1 MKKLTALIIMDGFG
15 HSEDSYGNAILAEG
29 TPNIDG
35 YMAVYPHT
43 LLSASGLSV
52 GLPHGQM
59 GNSEVGHTTIG
70 AGRVTRQPLKA
81 ITKAIEDGDF
91 FKNRVILDTIEHC
104 KKYSSALHIMG
115 LCSDGGVHSA
125 MSHIYA
131 IVKTAK
137 QSGLD
142 RVYLHCF
149 MDGRD
154 TAPNSG
160 IGFIRELTEELSNL
174 DCGRIATISGRYYAM
189 DRDSNYDRIEKAYAA
204 MVYGE
209 GNRDDDPVHAMKI
222 SYENGITDEFILP
235 TVITENGESIAT
247 IKEND
252 AVFFANFRPDRAR
265 QLTRAFIFED
275 FSGFERKLG
284 FIPVKYVT
292 MTSYDEEFD
301 SKVCVAFKPSDVLN
315 SLGEYVSKLGMTQLR
330 IAETEKYAHV
340 TFFFNGGVE
349 TQYPGEDRVLIPS
362 PKVETYDLKPE
373 MSAYEVADE
382 AVLRI
387 RSGKYDMMIINFANP
402 DMVGHTGVF
411 DAAKKAVK
419 TVDECVGRV
428 VSAILGTGGSCIISA
443 DHGNAETMLTPEG
456 DPITAHTTNLVP
468 FILIDNSSD
477 IKGLKEEGTLCDIAP
492 TMLDMMGLVCPDEME
507 GSSLIIRG

>member
-35 YMAVYPHT
+35 YMAAYPHT

-52 GLPHGQM
+52 GLPDGQM

-70 AGRVTRQPLKA
+70 AGRVIRQPLMA
-81 ITKAIEDGDF
+81 ITKAIEDGGF
-91 FKNRVILDTIEHC
+91 FKNEVVLDTIEHC
-104 KKYSSALHIMG
+104 KRHSSALHIMG
-115 LCSDGGVHSA
+115 LCSDGGIHST

-131 IVKTAK
+131 IVKAAK
-137 QSGLD
+137 QGGLT

-154 TAPNSG
+154 TAPDSG
-160 IGFIRELTEELSNL
+160 IGFIKALTDELSNL
-174 DCGRIATISGRYYAM
+174 GCGRVATISGRYYAM
-189 DRDSNYDRIEKAYAA
+189 DRDNNYERVEKAYAA

-209 GNRDDDPVHAMKI
+209 GNRDDDPLNAMKA

-235 TVITENGESIAT
+235 TVITENGESVAT

-252 AVFFANFRPDRAR
+252 AIFFANFRPDRAR

-275 FSGFERKLG
+275 FSGFERRFG
-284 FIPVKYVT
+284 IIPVKYVT

-301 SKVCVAFKPSDVLN
+301 SKVGVVFGPLVVKN
-315 SLGEYVSKLGMTQLR
+315 SLGEYVSKFGMTQLR

-362 PKVETYDLKPE
+362 PKIETYDLKPE

-382 AVLRI
+382 AVSRI
-387 RSGKYDMMIINFANP
+387 NSGKYDMMIINFANP

-411 DAAKKAVK
+411 DAAKKAIK

-428 VSAILGTGGSCIISA
+428 VSAILDIGGSCVISA
-443 DHGNAETMLTPEG
+443 DHGNAETMLTAEG
-456 DPITAHTTNLVP
+456 NPVTAHTTNLVP

-477 IKGLKEEGTLCDIAP
+477 IKALKKDGTLCDIAP
-492 TMLDMMGLVCPDEME
+492 TMLDMMGLACPSEME
-507 GSSLIIRG
+507 GSSLIIRD